1 MRTTLDIDD
10 DLLRRAKE
18 VAARTRR
25 PLRAVVE
32 DALRASLSQTGKQV
46 RTKRVRLLVSTQPPG
61 LCPGVDLD
69 STAGLLDLM
78 EQWNA
83 PA

>member
-1 MRTTLDIDD
+1 MRTTLDLDD

-18 VAARTRR
+18 AAARTRR

-32 DALRASLSQTGKQV
+32 DALRAWLSQTHDQV
-46 RTKRVRLLVSTQPPG
+46 HVKPVELPVSTQPGG

-69 STAGLLDLM
+69 SAAALLDLM
-78 EQWNA
+78 EGTNA
-83 PA
+83 SG